1 MTSNTSS
8 ALGAGKQRQ
17 QTLAQTGGRQSGG
30 VHHKVGTVAQTG
42 QHFAFL
48 FDGGCHGHALF
59 HQRMLAARF
68 LVAADE
74 RRRVRVEEQNAVI
87 TAHALDRIQRI
98 KQLLEITACTHI
110 GDERHTF
117 IAFGCRQTDLR
128 EARYEGDRQI
138 IDAVIA

>member
-1 MTSNTSS
+1 
-8 ALGAGKQRQ
+8 
-17 QTLAQTGGRQSGG
+17 
-30 VHHKVGTVAQTG
+30 
-42 QHFAFL
+42 
-48 FDGGCHGHALF
+48 
-59 HQRMLAARF
+59 MLAARF

-74 RRRVRVEEQNAVI
+74 RRRVRVEEQDAVI
-87 TAHALDRIQRI
+87 AAHALDRIQRI
-98 KQLLEITACTHI
+98 KQLLKIAACTHI